1 MAINLS
7 RNTKL
12 FVSTVQD
19 TDVAGHDTTTTFEV
33 PILDG
38 YSFSQEADTQT
49 ITLNEAGDAP
59 VRGQRIF
66 NTALNPGD
74 VSFTTYVRPYY
85 TGTNHDCVEKILWE
99 GLVGAGKDATVTTAT
114 VGTNAKPG
122 TTFFQADFEN
132 SNEHELLPLY
142 LFFQVDNA
150 VYRLNGFSVN
160 SAEIDFSID
169 AIASITWNGQCT
181 SIEELGTTDGA
192 LRSEFDTWAADTD
205 YVEAAGIASGGTEA
219 LFIKNKL
226 SSISLVST
234 SASTEE
240 IWEVDYNGALDP
252 NAAHTLGATTDYFFS
267 MTLDGT
273 AGTEVHVDTTTF
285 SGTTVADAV
294 QAMNDSVDGATI
306 YIQDGNLRIV
316 SQTAGSTS
324 EVSTVVDNVTN
335 PLLATLDTTNFVSV
349 GAVIAGTGTGT
360 PKTYNVP
367 ITGGSLTVENNI
379 TYLVPEELGKVN
391 QPIGSFTG
399 TRAVSG
405 SLTAYLNTGGTNTG
419 GLLADLVSD
428 TATITHDFEM
438 TISMGGGANTPR
450 VDFTM
455 PNSHLVIPSIN
466 VEDVVSTEISFT
478 GLGTQ
483 ITDSDELYIRYY
495 AQ

>member
-19 TDVAGHDTTTTFEV
+19 TDVVGHTTSTTFEV

-59 VRGQRIF
+59 VRGQKIF

-85 TGTNHDCVEKILWE
+85 TGSNHDCVEKILWE
-99 GLVGAGKDATVTTAT
+99 ALVGNGKAANVTTAT

-122 TTFFQADFEN
+122 TTYFEANFEN

-142 LFFQVDNA
+142 LFFKVDNA

-181 SIEELGTTDGA
+181 TIEELGTTDGA
-192 LRSEFDTWAADTD
+192 LRSEFDAWVADTD

-226 SSISLVST
+226 SSISLVGT
-234 SASTEE
+234 SDDVSAVWTVNYAGS
-240 IWEVDYNGALDP
+240 LDP
-252 NAAHTLGATTDYFFS
+252 NALHTLTAATTPSVDITIDGGATQSPTITVDTFAGTTVQDVIDEINYQ
-267 MTLDGT
+267 LDGATVEILNGDLIVTSHT
-273 AGTEVHVDTTTF
+273 AGTTSVVL
-285 SGTTVADAV
+285 VAD
-294 QAMNDSVDGATI
+294 GTP
-306 YIQDGNLRIV
+306 G
-316 SQTAGSTS
+316 
-324 EVSTVVDNVTN
+324 
-335 PLLATLDTTNFVSV
+335 LLADLPGFSAV
-349 GAVIAGTGTGT
+349 GSESTDGSGT
-360 PKTYNVP
+360 PKTYNMP

-391 QPIGSFTG
+391 TPIGSFTG
-399 TRAVSG
+399 ARAVSG
-405 SLTAYLNTGGTNTG
+405 SLTAYLNTGATNTG

-428 TATITHDFEM
+428 TATVTHDFQM
-438 TISMGGGANTPR
+438 TISMGGAANTPK
-450 VDFTM
+450 VDFIM
-455 PNSHLVIPSIN
+455 PNAHLVIPSIN
-466 VEDVVSTEISFT
+466 VEDVVSTEVSFT
-478 GLGTQ
+478 ALGSQ
-483 ITDSDELYIRYY
+483 ITNSDEMYIRYY